1 MNIPIKKDYFDEYN
15 IYKNQDLE
23 YYLTF
28 VDILSRIFLLSDCL
42 TNDGNFGFIMNG
54 TSLKLYLYD
63 FKIDTNYYGYKT
75 HPIFDQFC
83 LGNFRYNYTGFCEKI
98 LKDRDLKL
106 RIKDAKHVMENLKN
120 SNFLDILKECYDEIY
135 KYFND
140 SDLLIKYKFEYYF
153 DLTTFNYDSNQNKYD
168 DFNAYVMNIKENFS
182 QFSSKLDNF
191 HHKE

>member
-1 MNIPIKKDYFDEYN
+1 MFYFLYYYFFFYWRGKASQNYVVHKLKMVFRTVRQSKQMSSKNPQKRFSKCKTFIWWMFLYVHISWRKKWV
-15 IYKNQDLE
+15 DLGS
-23 YYLTF
+23 YW
-28 VDILSRIFLLSDCL
+28 ILVIFHS
-42 TNDGNFGFIMNG
+42 NKQ
-54 TSLKLYLYD
+54 TS
-63 FKIDTNYYGYKT
+63 
-75 HPIFDQFC
+75 
-83 LGNFRYNYTGFCEKI
+83 
-98 LKDRDLKL
+98 
-106 RIKDAKHVMENLKN
+106 
-120 SNFLDILKECYDEIY
+120 Y